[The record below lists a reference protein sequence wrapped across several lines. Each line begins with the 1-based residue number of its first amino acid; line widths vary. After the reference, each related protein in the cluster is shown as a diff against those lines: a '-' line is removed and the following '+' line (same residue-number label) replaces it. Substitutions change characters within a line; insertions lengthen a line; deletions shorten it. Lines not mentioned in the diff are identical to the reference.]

1 MKKSNALPVSSL
13 NPLQATT
20 KTDANTDDLSE
31 KVSYSVAKDAHERE
45 YCVNYEPLDTTSQN
59 ENL

>member
-1 MKKSNALPVSSL
+1 MTKYNASPVSSL

-31 KVSYSVAKDAHERE
+31 KVSYLVAKDAHERE
-45 YCVNYEPLDTTSQN
+45 CCVNYEPFDTTSEN
-59 ENL
+59 ESL

>member
-1 MKKSNALPVSSL
+1 MTKYNASPVSSL

-20 KTDANTDDLSE
+20 KIDANTDDQNE
-31 KVSYSVAKDAHERE
+31 KVSYSVAKDAHALEC
-45 YCVNYEPLDTTSQN
+45 CVNYEPLDTTSEN

>member
-20 KTDANTDDLSE
+20 KTDANTDDQNE
-31 KVSYSVAKDAHERE
+31 KVSYLAVKDAHALEC
-45 YCVNYEPLDTTSQN
+45 CVNYEPFDTTLQTES
-59 ENL
+59 L

>member
-1 MKKSNALPVSSL
+1 MTKYNASPVSSL

-20 KTDANTDDLSE
+20 KTDANTDDQNE
-31 KVSYSVAKDAHERE
+31 KASYSVAKDVHEQE
-45 YCVNYEPLDTTSQN
+45 CCVNYEQLDTTLQN

>member
-1 MKKSNALPVSSL
+1 MTKYNASPVSSL

-20 KTDANTDDLSE
+20 KTDANTDDHNE

-45 YCVNYEPLDTTSQN
+45 CCVNYEQFDTTLQN
-59 ENL
+59 ESL

>member
-1 MKKSNALPVSSL
+1 MTKYNALPVSSL

-20 KTDANTDDLSE
+20 KTDANTDDQNE
-31 KVSYSVAKDAHERE
+31 KVSYLVAKDAHERE
-45 YCVNYEPLDTTSQN
+45 CCVNYEPLDTTLQN

>member
-1 MKKSNALPVSSL
+1 MTKYNALPVSSL

-20 KTDANTDDLSE
+20 KTDANTDDQNE
-31 KVSYSVAKDAHERE
+31 KVSFSVAKDVHERE
-45 YCVNYEPLDTTSQN
+45 CCVNYEQSDTTLQN

>member
-1 MKKSNALPVSSL
+1 MTKYNASPVLSL

-20 KTDANTDDLSE
+20 KTDANTDDQNE

-45 YCVNYEPLDTTSQN
+45 CCVNYEPFDMTSQN